1 MASYE
6 NNVDHD
12 NLKRPDAALFL
23 RSLRAAIYRHK
34 LWGSSWLF
42 MLLLSII
49 PAMEVMG
56 TMQRMVGN
64 RYASSDAA
72 RDLDVS
78 LSSPTLGM
86 SEIFRQDH
94 SATLSQM
101 QTSLSYGGAALAL
114 IALLFGC
121 FAAGGWLQITFEQPD
136 RQTLRRFAFG
146 GGRYFGRFVRV
157 ALMTLVLLA
166 LVRWVFYGDPWKRL
180 VYGLILGVP
189 DHDWGRLETLPSE
202 GQYSKLIWLRDGLA
216 AITFVK
222 VLAWA
227 IYVRTRLALR
237 DSRSVILAGIA
248 TYFTILRH
256 PIQTMR
262 PLILLLIVEVFI
274 VVVALGWWHGTV
286 ENRFYAD
293 ANGWHVLAF
302 FGIAQL
308 AAIWRQV
315 TRGAYYHAAGRVSQA
330 LILPTDS
337 KPDPWAKTIGG
348 PGGPQYPIDD
358 DLDGYH
364 VTV

>member
-12 NLKRPDAALFL
+12 NLKRPDSALFL

-42 MLLLSII
+42 MLLLSVI

-72 RDLDVS
+72 RDLDTS

-94 SATLSQM
+94 SAALSQM

-157 ALMTLVLLA
+157 ALMTL
-166 LVRWVFYGDPWKRL
+166 
-180 VYGLILGVP
+180 
-189 DHDWGRLETLPSE
+189 
-202 GQYSKLIWLRDGLA
+202 LR
-216 AITFVK
+216 
-222 VLAWA
+222 
-227 IYVRTRLALR
+227 
-237 DSRSVILAGIA
+237 
-248 TYFTILRH
+248 
-256 PIQTMR
+256 
-262 PLILLLIVEVFI
+262 
-274 VVVALGWWHGTV
+274 
-286 ENRFYAD
+286 
-293 ANGWHVLAF
+293 
-302 FGIAQL
+302 
-308 AAIWRQV
+308 
-315 TRGAYYHAAGRVSQA
+315 
-330 LILPTDS
+330 
-337 KPDPWAKTIGG
+337 
-348 PGGPQYPIDD
+348 
-358 DLDGYH
+358 
-364 VTV
+364 

>member
-1 MASYE
+1 MATYE

-12 NLKRPDAALFL
+12 NLKRPDAMLFL
-23 RSLRAAIYRHK
+23 RSIRAAIYRHK
-34 LWGSSWLF
+34 LWGASWLF
-42 MLLLSII
+42 LLLLSAI

-56 TMQRMVGN
+56 TVNRIVGN

-72 RDLDVS
+72 RELHS
-78 LSSPTLGM
+78 TLSSPTVGM

-94 SATLSQM
+94 GSALSQM
-101 QTSLSYGGAALAL
+101 QSSLSYGGAALAL
-114 IALLFGC
+114 VALLFGC

-157 ALMTLVLLA
+157 AVMTVLLLA
-166 LVRWVFYGDPWKRL
+166 LVRWVLYGEPWKRV
-180 VYGLILGVP
+180 VYGWFLDVP
-189 DHDWGRLETLPSE
+189 KYDWGSLETLPSE
-202 GQYSKLIWLRDGLA
+202 QKYTYLMWTRDGLA
-216 AITFVK
+216 AIGFAK
-222 VLAWA
+222 VLAWG
-227 IYVRTRLALR
+227 IYTRTRLVLR
-237 DSRSVILAGIA
+237 DSRSVIGAGIA
-248 TYFTILRH
+248 TWYTMVRH

-262 PLILLLIVEVFI
+262 PLILLLLVEVLI
-274 VVVALGWWHGTV
+274 VVGILGWWNGTV
-286 ENRFYAD
+286 ETRFYAD

-308 AAIWRQV
+308 GVIWRQV
-315 TRGAYYHAAGRVSQA
+315 TRGAYYHSAGRVSQA

-358 DLDGYH
+358 DGYH